1 MVCKVFF
8 AKKLS
13 EKGRKSGVKLTGMHF
28 DATVLRNCH
37 KNTQKRRTFLVCAG
51 NAPAT
56 NPAGKSGGFPA
67 RIYSRQSS
75 LARCTTGARSSS
87 SQSSARVNSS

>member
-28 DATVLRNCH
+28 DATVLRNFH

-67 RIYSRQSS
+67 RIYSRQSFC
-75 LARCTTGARSSS
+75 ACCTTGRRSSA